1 MKTLDLNAVK
11 RQETGKKATKQTRK
25 EGLIPCVL
33 YGGEKLVH
41 FAAPINDF
49 RHLIYTPHVYLVN
62 LSVDEEKHMAV
73 IKDIQFHPVTDA
85 ILHIDFLEVIDKK
98 PVMIG
103 IPVRTEGFAKGV
115 QAGGKLKIEM
125 RRLKVSGLSGDLP
138 DMLTI
143 DVTEIGLAESIKV
156 RDLNIDK
163 LELLDPKSAVVISVK
178 LTRVAKGMA
187 AGDEEE
193 GVEGEG
199 EEGEGVSE
207 EAESSEEQ
215 YSDKLK

>member
-1 MKTLDLNAVK
+1 MKTFELNAVK
-11 RQETGKKATKQTRK
+11 RQETGKKASKQTRK

-33 YGGEKLVH
+33 YGGEKSVH

-49 RHLIYTPHVYLVN
+49 RHLIYTPHVYLVK
-62 LSVDEEKHMAV
+62 LSVDEEKFMAV
-73 IKDIQFHPVTDA
+73 IKEIQYHPVTDA
-85 ILHIDFLEVIDKK
+85 ILHVDFLEVLDKK
-98 PVMIG
+98 PVEIG

-125 RRLKVSGLSGDLP
+125 RRLKVSGLSENLP

-143 DVTEIGLAESIKV
+143 DVTKIGLAESIKV
-156 RDLNIDK
+156 RDLKFDN

-187 AGDEEE
+187 AEAGEE
-193 GVEGEG
+193 GSEEG
-199 EEGEGVSE
+199 EEGSE
-207 EAESSEEQ
+207 EATEDSASSEE
-215 YSDKLK
+215 